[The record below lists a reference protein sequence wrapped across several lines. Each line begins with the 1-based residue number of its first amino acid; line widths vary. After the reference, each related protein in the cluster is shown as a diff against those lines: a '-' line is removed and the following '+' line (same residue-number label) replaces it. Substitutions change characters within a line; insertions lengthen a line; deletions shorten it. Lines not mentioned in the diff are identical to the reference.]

1 MLDNL
6 SIFFEKTS
14 AVICGLFVEFLKN
27 SATFDESL
35 HCKDFGEILSK
46 SANFEQKNANF
57 EFPKNFANTSEM
69 TFLEVLL
76 SMQNNER
83 LKTIQK
89 HSKGWKYV
97 ETLL

>member
-69 TFLEVLL
+69 TF
-76 SMQNNER
+76 
-83 LKTIQK
+83 
-89 HSKGWKYV
+89 
-97 ETLL
+97 